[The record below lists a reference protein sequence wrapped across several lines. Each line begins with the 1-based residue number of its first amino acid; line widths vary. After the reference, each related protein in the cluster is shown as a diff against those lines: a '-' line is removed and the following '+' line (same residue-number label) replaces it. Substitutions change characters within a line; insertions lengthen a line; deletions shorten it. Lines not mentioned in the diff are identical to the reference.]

1 MRKIHGLNYIF
12 GIIVLA
18 AMAIVTYY
26 SQNLSP
32 QLIVFFG
39 FVTGYLAAVLVLF
52 WILGRVGA

>member
-1 MRKIHGLNYIF
+1 MRKISGLNYIF

-18 AMAIVTYY
+18 AMAGVTYY

-32 QLIVFFG
+32 QLVVFFG

>member
-1 MRKIHGLNYIF
+1 MRKIRGLNYIF

-18 AMAIVTYY
+18 AMTGVTYY

>member
-1 MRKIHGLNYIF
+1 MRKISGLNYIF

-18 AMAIVTYY
+18 AMVGVTYY

-32 QLIVFFG
+32 QLVVFFG

>member
-12 GIIVLA
+12 GIIVLV
-18 AMAIVTYY
+18 AMAVVTYY